1 MPRLFQQYPDQKF
14 VQGID
19 TQPDLTQYAKSVG
32 GVLPGI
38 GDAISAYDAY
48 KAFQEGNYVEAGL
61 DALGVLPFIP
71 SLGGITKTNI
81 FDITKQL
88 AQKEAGEGRA
98 IWDAMRF
105 DEYSKQVPDIQNKA
119 LEIKEIFD
127 NIENKY
133 RPYLKSGFIT
143 EKGFDKLKTK
153 LSDAYVGMLNSQDA
167 ATFNKNFESMKVG
180 LDSAEQY
187 KEFYYDLLKDL
198 GDTHVGIP
206 KLQVIENLQYK
217 DPFGDTT
224 K

>member
-14 VQGID
+14 VQGVD
-19 TQPDLTQYAKSVG
+19 KQPDLKEYAKTAG

-38 GDAISAYDAY
+38 GDVISAYDTY
-48 KAFQEGNYVEAGL
+48 KSFQEGNYGEAGL
-61 DALGVLPFIP
+61 NALGILPFIP

-81 FDITKQL
+81 LDITKQL
-88 AQKEAGEGRA
+88 AEKEANQGKA
-98 IWDAMRF
+98 IWDALRF
-105 DEYSKQVPDIQNKA
+105 DEYVKQVPDIQNKA

-133 RPYLKSGFIT
+133 RSYLKSGFIT
-143 EKGFDKLKTK
+143 EKGFDKLKNK
-153 LSDAYVGMLNSQDA
+153 ISDAYVGILNSQDA
-167 ATFNKNFESMKVG
+167 ATFNKNFESMKAG
-180 LDSAEQY
+180 LDNAEQY

-198 GDTHVGIP
+198 GDAHVGTP
-206 KLQVIENLQYK
+206 KLQVIENVNYK